1 MKYKQTK
8 LITYTDKTITD
19 DSWNEEDECVYNAY
33 NFLMYALNKRL
44 ERKNQKAVEKA
55 NHPFIDTEDT
65 NHESLLKYFA
75 ILINDTFEKVETD
88 KTKWKLSYIKQ
99 DVNEDYI
106 HNFLSQTNTVIY
118 ELNGK
123 APVLTEKA
131 IKHAEAISKAKK
143 EQEEKERMLK
153 KAKELAKA
161 ELLREQ
167 EELEELRL
175 EEEAEAQ
182 KQAEAEDVD
191 IVIPFRNYG
200 K

>member
-88 KTKWKLSYIKQ
+88 KSKWKLGYIRQ
-99 DVNEDYI
+99 DTNEDYI

-131 IKHAEAISKAKK
+131 IKHAEAISKAKR
-143 EQEEKERMLK
+143 EQEEKERMLL
-153 KAKELAKA
+153 KAKQLAKA

-167 EELEELRL
+167 EQQEILRL
-175 EEEAEAQ
+175 EEEAEELAKQ
-182 KQAEAEDVD
+182 KAEDVD